1 MCGRAKL
8 PTDYSEIKIKLRFDD
23 RWPAPNLKQS
33 WNIAPTDPML
43 TARAG
48 QGERHAA
55 PVSSTRVSAAGMP
68 HSAIAAG
75 CFRTSG

>member
-8 PTDYSEIKIKLRFDD
+8 PTDYSEIKIRLKFDD

-43 TARAG
+43 TAVLDNESGTRRPVLMLEQRA
-48 QGERHAA
+48 QFVLIRFAL
-55 PVSSTRVSAAGMP
+55 T
-68 HSAIAAG
+68 
-75 CFRTSG
+75 